1 MIGVYKTA
9 TGGYSGQITLRQLAG
24 KKKKKKKLKLPSW
37 LAQKKQSPDDK
48 NQPRK
53 GGWEEKGIN
62 ELRQIKPCSYC
73 TLETGCHG
81 GRRGRGRG
89 SGGARRGRE
98 GILKVSES
106 ERAAK
111 PGALSHT
118 PPPKHVDAALLSQKR
133 RDGETRDDSR
143 LQ

>member
-1 MIGVYKTA
+1 MYKTA

-24 KKKKKKKLKLPSW
+24 KKEKKKKKLKLSSW
-37 LAQKKQSPDDK
+37 LAQKKQSPNDK

-81 GRRGRGRG
+81 GRRG
-89 SGGARRGRE
+89 GGVEGGVARRRGDFKGLR
-98 GILKVSES
+98 K
-106 ERAAK
+106 
-111 PGALSHT
+111 
-118 PPPKHVDAALLSQKR
+118 
-133 RDGETRDDSR
+133 
-143 LQ
+143 